1 MIAPA
6 NSHRYQEGFSL
17 TELMVA
23 MAIGLIILAAVA
35 TLFVNS
41 GKTYNNQDRLA
52 RVQENGRF
60 AMYYLLRDLRMTS
73 YSGCQKDLAN
83 RLRNNLN
90 TTTGFYF
97 GSTSLITPVEGIDNV
112 ASSPTWSP
120 SGDTT
125 TLPTNLWK
133 DSSAST
139 AQPDM
144 LAIRMVDTS
153 MMAHVT
159 DNPMAGFTNKITVDS
174 VTSFKAGDII
184 LIADCMKADLFQISD
199 APDTVAKQLS
209 HSNACASGISPCNS
223 RPDLSKQYGSEGRP
237 PASSPS
243 AVFKFSTRRYFIG
256 KNPNGTP
263 SLYRDDNGLNS
274 QELVEGIESIQ
285 ILYGVASPPNKEPSI
300 YRKANALSLGAAD
313 PTADWANVVS
323 VKIGILA
330 RTPNTKDTD
339 IDKNTYDVN
348 GTTLGPFNDRNSRR
362 VFIATVSLKNLIL
375 P

>member
-6 NSHRYQEGFSL
+6 NAHRHQEGFSL

-35 TLFVNS
+35 TMFVNS

-73 YSGCQKDLAN
+73 YAGCQKDLAD
-83 RLRNNLN
+83 RLSNDLSTN
-90 TTTGFYF
+90 TGFFF
-97 GSTSLITPVEGIDNV
+97 GSTSLVTPVEGIDNV
-112 ASSPTWSP
+112 TSSPTWSP

-125 TLPTNLWK
+125 SLPANLWK
-133 DSSAST
+133 DSTAST

-153 MMAHVT
+153 AMASVM
-159 DNPMAGFTNKITVDS
+159 DNPISSLPANPTVDNA
-174 VTSFKAGDII
+174 TNFKKGDIV
-184 LIADCMKADLFQISD
+184 LIADCMRADLFQISD
-199 APDTVAKQLS
+199 TPTSSQLP
-209 HSNACASGISPCNS
+209 HSNSCAAGVTPCNS
-223 RPDLSKQYGSEGRP
+223 NAEFSKQYDK
-237 PASSPS
+237 A
-243 AVFKFSTRRYFIG
+243 AKVFKFSTRRYFIG

-263 SLYRDDNGLNS
+263 SLYKDDNGLNS
-274 QELVEGIESIQ
+274 LELVEGIESVQ
-285 ILYGVASPPNKEPSI
+285 ILYGIANPPNKEPSI
-300 YRKANALSLGAAD
+300 YRKASALSS
-313 PTADWANVVS
+313 ADWTNVVS
-323 VKIGILA
+323 IKIGILA

-339 IDKNTYDVN
+339 IDNNTYDVN
-348 GTTLGPFNDRNSRR
+348 GTILGPFSDRNSRR
-362 VFIATVSLKNLIL
+362 VFVATVLLKNMVL

>member
-6 NSHRYQEGFSL
+6 NSHRHQEGFSL

-23 MAIGLIILAAVA
+23 MVIGLIILAAVA
-35 TLFVNS
+35 TMFVNS

-73 YSGCQKDLAN
+73 YSGCQKDLTD
-83 RLRNNLN
+83 RLRNNLSTN
-90 TTTGFYF
+90 AGFF
-97 GSTSLITPVEGIDNV
+97 FSSTSLVTPVEGIDNV

-125 TLPTNLWK
+125 SLPANLWK

-153 MMAHVT
+153 TMASVT
-159 DNPMAGFTNKITVDS
+159 DNPISSLPANPTINST
-174 VTSFKAGDII
+174 TTFKKSDIV
-184 LIADCMKADLFQISD
+184 LIADCMRADLFQISD
-199 APDTVAKQLS
+199 TPIQVSVTPPLSQLPHGS
-209 HSNACASGISPCNS
+209 SCAAGVTPCNS
-223 RPDLSKQYGSEGRP
+223 NPEFSKQYDK
-237 PASSPS
+237 A
-243 AVFKFSTRRYFIG
+243 AKVFTFSTRRYFIA

-274 QELVEGIESIQ
+274 LELVEGIESLQ
-285 ILYGVASPPNKEPSI
+285 ILYGVATPPNKEPSI
-300 YRKANALSLGAAD
+300 YRKASALT
-313 PTADWANVVS
+313 TADWANVVS

-330 RTPNTKDTD
+330 RTTNTKDTD
-339 IDKNTYDVN
+339 IDNNTYDVN

-362 VFIATVSLKNLIL
+362 VFVATVSLKNLIL